1 MTKKRDDICIVVQAR
16 LGSQRVPGK
25 MLRPF
30 SGTTLVD
37 IMFEKLKLLKTIP
50 IEQVYFSAWEP
61 ELKQVAKNHGINIF
75 HRSMESAKSEGQPLA
90 EIYEWHDK
98 LPYKYIILVSACNP
112 LLSVETIDSFVS
124 SFLQSD
130 REGAFAVFEKK
141 TYYWDKHGNNLT
153 DWGGSTIMNTKFV
166 EPVYEAAHCLYASR
180 MDIIADGFWMD
191 TKSPPEPELFS
202 MQELEAFD
210 IDYEWQFILGELLYQ
225 NLKADK

>member
-75 HRSMESAKSEGQPLA
+75 HRSMKSAKSEGQPLT

-191 TKSPPEPELFS
+191 YKSPPEPELFV
-202 MQELEAFD
+202 MDELEAFD
-210 IDYEWQFILGELLYQ
+210 IDYEWQFVLGEKLYEMEQ
-225 NLKADK
+225 L